1 MSGEFPNT
9 WLTRHPR
16 IAGALLVAIVFLQ
29 MAADGL
35 LEQMP

>member
-1 MSGEFPNT
+1 MNDFPNT

-16 IAGALLVAIVFLQ
+16 IALVLLVAILFLQ

-35 LEQMP
+35 LEQLQ